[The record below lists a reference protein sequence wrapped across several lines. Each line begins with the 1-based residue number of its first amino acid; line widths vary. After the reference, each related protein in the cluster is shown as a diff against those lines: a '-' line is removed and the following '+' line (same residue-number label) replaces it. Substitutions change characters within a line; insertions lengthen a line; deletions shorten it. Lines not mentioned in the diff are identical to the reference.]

1 MAVSTGGKGSRV
13 MGLARGTQSGGWE
26 DAGVVGGL
34 IPPSHLKVARGN
46 FCALGVHLG
55 PA

>member
-1 MAVSTGGKGSRV
+1 MVVSRGGKGSRM

-34 IPPSHLKVARGN
+34 TLLSHLKVAPGS
-46 FCALGVHLG
+46 LGAIGGHLG
-55 PA
+55 CA